1 MRHEETLC
9 EVGQHTGNG
18 LCQPPYRYK
27 KQSRTTRWIK
37 LLSLGVILVD
47 PSVPA
52 PCTVSHDGNPR
63 IVVTTTSDPIVRS
76 FSGGSEEDF
85 PPSKVNRRRRRK
97 WEHERTRRS
106 TFPGQY
112 SQADGS
118 TERRVQ
124 TRSIAPL
131 EENTRREADFEG
143 RKSKGSFL
151 ETLKTLS
158 HLVG

>member
-1 MRHEETLC
+1 ML
-9 EVGQHTGNG
+9 
-18 LCQPPYRYK
+18 
-27 KQSRTTRWIK
+27 
-37 LLSLGVILVD
+37 
-47 PSVPA
+47 PA
-52 PCTVSHDGNPR
+52 TSHDGNRR

-97 WEHERTRRS
+97 WEYEPIRRS
-106 TFPGQY
+106 TLPGQC

-131 EENTRREADFEG
+131 GTCASYPFFAGHKLGRRLIN
-143 RKSKGSFL
+143 RTTS
-151 ETLKTLS
+151 
-158 HLVG
+158 